1 MPADRTFSVVIPA
14 YQAAAWLPA
23 ALASV
28 LAQDPPPFEVVVVDD
43 GSTDD
48 TPAVLAAHADRVR
61 AFHQPNGGEAAARNR
76 GVHEARGD
84 YVVYL
89 DADDEF
95 LPGRLA
101 ALHAA
106 LDADPGLDIVTT
118 DAWICVDGTDVGR
131 IYGAHHP
138 FCTDDQPT
146 EILRRNFVFGHAAA
160 RRTKI
165 VEVGGYDTSLRH
177 ACDWDIWLRMI
188 RAGSRVGFVPEP
200 LSRNH
205 RHAESLSA
213 DRVAMTEGELAVLRK
228 AVPLV
233 HDERGRA
240 VLADAIASFEREVA
254 IARLRRAL
262 RRGDTRDVRAAARA
276 VAAHPTARGR
286 VRVTAQVAQVVPGL
300 ARRAAQAIDAR
311 RARRA
316 PDPHRPPER

>member
-1 MPADRTFSVVIPA
+1 MPATRTFSVVIPA

-28 LAQDPPPFEVVVVDD
+28 RTQDPAPDEIVVVDD

-48 TPAVLAAHADRVR
+48 TAAVLAAQGGAIR
-61 AFHQPNGGEAAARNR
+61 AFHQANGGEAAARNR
-76 GVHEARGD
+76 GVAEARGD

-131 IYGAHHP
+131 IYGPQNRFAH
-138 FCTDDQPT
+138 DDQAT
-146 EILRRNFVFGHAAA
+146 EILRRNFVFGHAAV
-160 RRTKI
+160 RRSALLA
-165 VEVGGYDTSLRH
+165 VGGYDTTLRH
-177 ACDWDIWLRMI
+177 ACDWDVWLRMI
-188 RAGSRVGFVPEP
+188 RAGSRVGLVPEP

-205 RHAESLSA
+205 RHAASLSA

-233 HDERGRA
+233 QDDRGRA
-240 VLADAIASFEREVA
+240 ALADAIASFEREVA
-254 IARLRRAL
+254 IAHLRRAL
-262 RRGDTRDVRAAARA
+262 RRGDAHEVRVAARA
-276 VAAHPTARGR
+276 VAAHPSASRR
-286 VRVTAQVAQVVPGL
+286 VRATAHAARLLPGVAS
-300 ARRAAQAIDAR
+300 RAARALDAR

-316 PDPHRPPER
+316 PDPDRPPER